1 MYHQLH
7 VVASIDNVLYNLVE
21 VIAMNRGLKNR
32 TPISNAVDT
41 KLYKQ
46 LKQLS
51 NDTMIPISKLLDKGI
66 ELVLEEYR
74 KPTHQ

>member
-1 MYHQLH
+1 MT
-7 VVASIDNVLYNLVE
+7 
-21 VIAMNRGLKNR
+21 RGLKNR

-51 NDTMIPISKLLDKGI
+51 NDTMIPISKLLDRGI
-66 ELVLEEYR
+66 KLVLKEYE
-74 KPTHQ
+74 KPTRK

>member
-1 MYHQLH
+1 M
-7 VVASIDNVLYNLVE
+7 S
-21 VIAMNRGLKNR
+21 RGLKNR

-41 KLYKQ
+41 KLYEQ

-66 ELVLEEYR
+66 ELVLEEYK
-74 KPTHQ
+74 KPK